1 MDVKTLCL
9 GLLSLED
16 ACGYELKKRCEARF
30 QHFFSAGYGSI
41 YPALAELAEAG
52 LVEDRAAAGDGRA
65 DRKVYRITAAGREH
79 FRRSLHTMTPQHKLR
94 SEFLAMLY
102 FADLMDTERLNT
114 VVDERLQ
121 ELRRAESH
129 IAGVERELGRDAPAG
144 ARFVAGF
151 GVALARVAAD
161 YIEEHRHLLLERSPA
176 RQPEKAAAPARAA
189 RRPLDLT
196 GSLP

>member
-1 MDVKTLCL
+1 MIV
-9 GLLSLED
+9 LS
-16 ACGYELKKRCEARF
+16 AY
-30 QHFFSAGYGSI
+30 
-41 YPALAELAEAG
+41 YP
-52 LVEDRAAAGDGRA
+52 V
-65 DRKVYRITAAGREH
+65 
-79 FRRSLHTMTPQHKLR
+79 S
-94 SEFLAMLY
+94 
-102 FADLMDTERLNT
+102 
-114 VVDERLQ
+114 
-121 ELRRAESH
+121 
-129 IAGVERELGRDAPAG
+129 PAG